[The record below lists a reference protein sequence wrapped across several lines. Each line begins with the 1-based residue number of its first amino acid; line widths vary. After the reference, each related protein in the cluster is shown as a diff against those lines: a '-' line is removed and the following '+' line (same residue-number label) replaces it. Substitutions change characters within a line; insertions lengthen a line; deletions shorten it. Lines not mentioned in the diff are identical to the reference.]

1 MLGFCTVLI
10 ICSCNGTSSIISPAS
25 PLILLFL
32 FFLIMKYLINK
43 ITTTVVA
50 VTEMSVATG
59 TATAT
64 VYRFNTINII
74 NIN

>member
-1 MLGFCTVLI
+1 MQGFCTELVTF
-10 ICSCNGTSSIISPAS
+10 SCNGISFTVSPAS
-25 PLILLFL
+25 ASLLWNR
-32 FFLIMKYLINK
+32 LIMKYLINK
-43 ITTTVVA
+43 KVTTVVA
-50 VTEMSVATG
+50 ITEMTVATG